1 MEWQLLFSLAI
12 IHSVALMSPGPDFAL
27 VVKLASQQQRQ
38 VAIAGAVG
46 IALAIL
52 IHCILSL
59 TGISIVIQSSPVLFI
74 CVQLAGATY
83 LGWMGLSA
91 VKGATAQWRAKQ
103 QLTHL
108 DNQQPQLSRSQGF
121 LQGLYT
127 NLLNPKALVFFI
139 TLFSAMITPQTQLL
153 TKVSAALLLLVL
165 SLAWFCIIALFLS
178 RPNIQQKLLNASALI
193 NLLTG
198 ALFIIASSVII
209 ISLATSLT

>member
-1 MEWQLLFSLAI
+1 MATTFSLAI

-91 VKGATAQWRAKQ
+91 VKGAMAQWRAKQ
-103 QLTHL
+103 QLTRL